1 MRPRVAARL
10 EGLGQSDR
18 LRGGVAEASS
28 RSLSRSLTPIRWGG
42 RWPLCRRASRGP
54 TGAPRRPIGGHHP
67 ACSTCFG
74 LNFSVLL
81 VAARCGI
88 NPWGRDTHSARHPR
102 SVPVTPPRTGGR
114 AAPLPLQ
121 QPRRVPTLCCC
132 PSSGCPQQ
140 HSCGHSLW
148 GRCSDHPCSCS
159 CREGG
164 TRLGVHVIAAAV
176 ARPSARGEWG
186 WPPCV
191 KRRGRS

>member
-10 EGLGQSDR
+10 EGLSQSDR

-28 RSLSRSLTPIRWGG
+28 RSLSRSLTLIRWGG

-102 SVPVTPPRTGGR
+102 SVPVTPPSLQDWRPCR
-114 AAPLPLQ
+114 A
-121 QPRRVPTLCCC
+121 
-132 PSSGCPQQ
+132 
-140 HSCGHSLW
+140 
-148 GRCSDHPCSCS
+148 
-159 CREGG
+159 
-164 TRLGVHVIAAAV
+164 IAAA
-176 ARPSARGEWG
+176 AAPKSAHAVLLPFKWMPTTTQLWAFTLGALQ
-186 WPPCV
+186 
-191 KRRGRS
+191 